1 MDTWINV
8 APPSANIP
16 QLETV
21 RGIQVQVF
29 ASPHDIPVGIKGAF
43 DPSCDRFVI
52 VLRYVDQD
60 NSGLLPEASDDGII
74 YVFKGA
80 SSGRVERIE
89 VDVKKERAS
98 AVALNILV
106 KSPASLIEHVERRLK
121 QLRNSQTSP
130 SSRLNYLAVTEAL
143 EQSKEMLVAG

>member
-8 APPSANIP
+8 APQSANIP

-29 ASPHDIPVGIKGAF
+29 ASPHDVPVGVRGAF
-43 DPSCDRFVI
+43 DRSCNRFVI

-60 NSGLLPEASDDGII
+60 NSGLIPETSDDGII

-106 KSPASLIEHVERRLK
+106 KSPVSLIEQVESRLK
-121 QLRNSQTSP
+121 QLRASQESL

>member
-8 APPSANIP
+8 APQSASIP

-21 RGIQVQVF
+21 RGIKVQVF
-29 ASPHDIPVGIKGAF
+29 ASPHDVPIAIKGAF
-43 DPSCDRFVI
+43 DQGYDRFVI

-60 NSGLLPEASDDGII
+60 NSGLVPEWSEDRVIRI
-74 YVFKGA
+74 FKGS
-80 SSGRVERIE
+80 SSGRVEKIE
-89 VDVKKERAS
+89 VDVKKEQAS

-106 KSPASLIEHVERRLK
+106 KSPAYLIEQVERRLK
-121 QLRNSQTSP
+121 QLRNSQASLP
-130 SSRLNYLAVTEAL
+130 SKLNYLAVTEAL